1 MMINI
6 GDILVLS
13 DKNEYIVISEVNYN
27 EKDYFYLTNKNNNE
41 IKFCYLDED
50 ELVEINDEILITN
63 LLPLFLDKAQKLF
76 DNNNY

>member
-50 ELVEINDEILITN
+50 ELVEINDETLITN